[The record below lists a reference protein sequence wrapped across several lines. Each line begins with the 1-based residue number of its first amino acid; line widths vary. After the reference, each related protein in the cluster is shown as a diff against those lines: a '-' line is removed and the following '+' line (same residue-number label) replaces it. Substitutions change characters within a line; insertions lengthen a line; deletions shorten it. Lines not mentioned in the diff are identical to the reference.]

1 MRPRGQ
7 SGALFGRQ
15 QDRGCGSHASEDV
28 GYVAYISQVI
38 CDSLH

>member
-15 QDRGCGSHASEDV
+15 QDRGCGSHAS
-28 GYVAYISQVI
+28 
-38 CDSLH
+38 

>member
-15 QDRGCGSHASEDV
+15 QDKGCGSHAS
-28 GYVAYISQVI
+28 
-38 CDSLH
+38 